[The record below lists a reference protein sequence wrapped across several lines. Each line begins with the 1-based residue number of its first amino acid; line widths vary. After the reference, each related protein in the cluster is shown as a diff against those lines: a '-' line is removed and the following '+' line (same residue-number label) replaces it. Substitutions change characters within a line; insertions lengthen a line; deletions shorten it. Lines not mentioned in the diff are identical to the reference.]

1 MASRYTID
9 EALEAIL
16 DDDFGLSDGDSSDE
30 EGEDIYCYVG
40 EPVLRRADV
49 DILGGSIADGLL
61 VDREDDSEVSSGV
74 STPGPTRACARVNSP
89 RALVN

>member
-30 EGEDIYCYVG
+30 EGEDIYGYVG

-49 DILGGSIADGLL
+49 DILG
-61 VDREDDSEVSSGV
+61 DSTRRSRRYQRSEENGRTISSD
-74 STPGPTRACARVNSP
+74 
-89 RALVN
+89 L